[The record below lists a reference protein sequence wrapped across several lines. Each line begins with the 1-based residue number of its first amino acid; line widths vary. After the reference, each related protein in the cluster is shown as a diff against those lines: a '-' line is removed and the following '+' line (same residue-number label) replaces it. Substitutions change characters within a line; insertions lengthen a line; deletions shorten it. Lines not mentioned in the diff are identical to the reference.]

1 MAGNYISINSKFN
14 PFTYD
19 ELIKPVQ
26 MYQQAYDTFNQNL
39 QNTVGSQE
47 LIKSRMNDE
56 EYQQFINT
64 HGDTNAELQNIVNDF
79 HSNGL
84 SNNSKKALW
93 GLQTKSAAQLDL
105 VNNAYKRKQQY
116 YDNIQTIQ
124 MNNPNFIVKPGSINI
139 NDYMNP
145 DTIKSPFVHNTNED
159 FEMGKVLGSQLSK
172 INYDSGIDNTKFGN
186 YGYIE
191 SYKKQGVTYNDVL
204 DALNG
209 KVTTK
214 SNVASAMLNDMI
226 NNAMQKYNTGD
237 YTDEDRAFI
246 RQRIVDGIVSGI
258 DYKYDTSISVN
269 PLVKNSNA
277 SSGGAK
283 NPASKGEDEGVDKD
297 ELTYNITY
305 KPSKEVQERHE
316 NLRNYKFEIDDEY
329 TILNEDDVIGR
340 INQYNAYHKLLDK
353 LKDYNP
359 YIHTSLQD
367 YLTNNLNKSE
377 KELYDFLYTKEENFY
392 IDTLQGAYFV
402 VKPNLENIHKSVT
415 NYLKN
420 ITNDD
425 AINTIRN
432 YIGSEN
438 KGVFTEDEYNAY
450 RNMYLMD
457 PTNWKESFNVPMLA
471 NESFGEDALKDVKS
485 YIEATPV
492 LNEDGKSVYLETLT
506 QEKDRNSDVDYINDI
521 NGIYMDVDGF
531 MAGLENP
538 ENAYLTILM
547 KNKNGKPGKTYKLPI
562 NKLDNK
568 MLNAYNDSVKLYH
581 TLLKTYM
588 DNSKTV
594 KNNFGEF
601 YNGFDILTDKNS
613 TKHIP
618 GLFKILGDLMINFRG
633 NFNTNVSK
641 QLTK

>member
-1 MAGNYISINSKFN
+1 MAGNYISINSRFN
-14 PFTYD
+14 PFTFD

-124 MNNPNFIVKPGSINI
+124 MNNPNLIVKPGSINI

-145 DTIKSPFVHNTNED
+145 NTIKSPFIHNTNED

-246 RQRIVDGIVSGI
+246 RQRIVDGIISGI
-258 DYKYDTSISVN
+258 DYKYDTSVSVN
-269 PLVKNSNA
+269 PLVKNPNA

-283 NPASKGEDEGVDKD
+283 NPTSKGEDEGVDKD

-329 TILNEDDVIGR
+329 TILNENDI
-340 INQYNAYHKLLDK
+340 INSLNRYNTVHTLSNN
-353 LKDYNP
+353 LKIFNP
-359 YIHTSLQD
+359 YVHKDVYEILSEPEIEL
-367 YLTNNLNKSE
+367 YNNLVKQE
-377 KELYDFLYTKEENFY
+377 EAKYDAEIKAGMIINPM
-392 IDTLQGAYFV
+392 TLNNNIIAR
-402 VKPNLENIHKSVT
+402 LENM
-415 NYLKN
+415 KN
-420 ITNDD
+420 DN
-425 AINTIRN
+425 AVNTIRN

-457 PTNWKESFNVPMLA
+457 HTNWKESFNVPMLA
-471 NESFGEDALKDVKS
+471 NESFGEDALKDMKS
-485 YIEATPV
+485 YIEVTPV
-492 LNEDGKSVYLETLT
+492 LNEDGESVYLETLT

-521 NGIYMDVDGF
+521 SGIYMDFDGF

-538 ENAYLTILM
+538 EKAYLTILM

-562 NKLDNK
+562 SYLDSKN
-568 MLNAYNDSVKLYH
+568 LNLYKNSVEQYRNLM
-581 TLLKTYM
+581 TTFN
-588 DNSKTV
+588 DNSKTLN
-594 KNNFGEF
+594 NNFAEI
-601 YNGFDILTDKNS
+601 YNGFDIPTGKNS
-613 TKHIP
+613 TEYIP

>member
-56 EYQQFINT
+56 EYQQFIDT

-93 GLQTKSAAQLDL
+93 SLQTKSAAQLDL

-124 MNNPNFIVKPGSINI
+124 MNNPNLIVKPGSINI

-145 DTIKSPFVHNTNED
+145 NTIKSPFVHNTNED

-172 INYDSGIDNTKFGN
+172 INYDSDIDNTKFGN

-191 SYKKQGVTYNDVL
+191 SYKKQGVTYNDIL

-237 YTDEDRAFI
+237 YTDEDRVFI
-246 RQRIVDGIVSGI
+246 RQRIVDGIISGI
-258 DYKYDTSISVN
+258 DYKYDTSLSVN

-283 NPASKGEDEGVDKD
+283 NPASKGENEGVDKD
-297 ELTYNITY
+297 EQTYNITY

-316 NLRNYKFEIDDEY
+316 NLGKYKFETDDEY
-329 TILNEDDVIGR
+329 TILNEDDVINSL
-340 INQYNAYHKLLDK
+340 NQYNTVHTLLNN
-353 LKDYNP
+353 LKDFNP
-359 YIHTSLQD
+359 SVHKDVYEILDDEPQI
-367 YLTNNLNKSE
+367 
-377 KELYDFLYTKEENFY
+377 ELYNDLVKKFN
-392 IDTLQGAYFV
+392 DTTEAGIIITLNPFNYVMA
-402 VKPNLENIHKSVT
+402 NLENMK
-415 NYLKN
+415 
-420 ITNDD
+420 NDD

-438 KGVFTEDEYNAY
+438 KGIFTADEYNAY

-457 PTNWKESFNVPMLA
+457 HTNWKQSFNAPMLA
-471 NESFGEDALKDVKS
+471 NNSFGEDAFKDMKS
-485 YIEATPV
+485 YIETVPV
-492 LNEDGKSVYLETLT
+492 LNEDGEKVYLETLT
-506 QEKDRNSDVDYINDI
+506 QEKDRKSDVDYIDDI
-521 NGIYMDVDGF
+521 NGIYMDFDGF

-538 ENAYLTILM
+538 EKAYLTILM
-547 KNKNGKPGKTYKLPI
+547 NNKNGKPGKTYRIPI
-562 NKLDNK
+562 SNLDSK
-568 MLNAYNDSVKLYH
+568 MLTAYNDHVKLYH
-581 TLLKTYM
+581 ELLGRYK

-601 YNGFDILTDKNS
+601 YNGFDIPTGKDS
-613 TKHIP
+613 TTFIP
-618 GLFKILGDLMINFRG
+618 GLFGILGDLMMSFRG